1 MGNDRQFDGIERLNR
16 GVGVGEKKRLE
27 IERVTRQLERDDLP
41 PAVAGHFM
49 PMGEAGQEDGTNVA
63 PFAFANDDAA
73 RVETAQRKGK
83 RRDRILVFGRQKAV
97 RSEEHT
103 SELQSLMRISYA
115 VFCLKK
121 KNTTHKCMNY
131 TY

>member
-16 GVGVGEKKRLE
+16 VVSVGEKKRLE

-73 RVETAQRKGK
+73 RVETAQGKGK
-83 RRDRILVFGRQKAV
+83 R
-97 RSEEHT
+97 SEKHT

-121 KNTTHKCMNY
+121 TSRREQH
-131 TY
+131 